1 MDTLIPVGLQDNKE
15 VEMLKRSTLETL
27 MGLVDLTGA
36 AIFAMLVYQAS
47 NIKSANGYLI
57 HAEYGTTGGL
67 SDGDEVRLS
76 GIKVGQIVG
85 QSLDPVSYAARIDMR
100 IEAAVKLPSDTSARI
115 TAASLL
121 GGNYLELLPGADDGL
136 MPAGTVIFDTRD
148 PVSLS
153 ELLGKIVFQGND
165 S

>member
-1 MDTLIPVGLQDNKE
+1 
-15 VEMLKRSTLETL
+15 MLKRSTLEIL
-27 MGLVDLTGA
+27 MGLVVLAGA
-36 AIFAMLVYQAS
+36 TIFALLVYQAS

-57 HAEYGTTGGL
+57 HAEFGTTGGL
-67 SDGDEVRLS
+67 SIGDEVRLS

-85 QSLDPVSYAARIDMR
+85 QSLDPVTYAARIDMR
-100 IEAAVKLPSDTSARI
+100 IEDAVKLPLDTSARI

-121 GGNYLELLPGADDGL
+121 GGNFLELLPGVDDAL
-136 MPAGTVIFDTRD
+136 MLEGAVIFDTRD

-153 ELLGKIVFQGND
+153 DLLGKIVFQGNG